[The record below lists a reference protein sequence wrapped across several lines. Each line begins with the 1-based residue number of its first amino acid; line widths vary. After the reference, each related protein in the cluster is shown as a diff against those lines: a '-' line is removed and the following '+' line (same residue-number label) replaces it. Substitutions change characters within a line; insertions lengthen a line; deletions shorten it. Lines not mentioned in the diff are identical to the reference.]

1 MKKGLNDLAN
11 THTFTKEEEIVHA
24 ITHGVGALFSVAALV
39 MLTVMAA
46 MYGNAWHV
54 VSFTLFGST
63 MLILYLS
70 STIVH
75 ALPEGRWKRLFEI
88 FDHSSIYFFIA
99 GTYTPFLFLAV
110 KGVIGWTLF
119 GIVWGLAL
127 VGTVFKCFFVDRFL
141 YTSTIIYIVMGWLI
155 VFAWKQLVSGL
166 SPNGV
171 LYLVIGGILYTVGAV
186 FYVWRGFKFHHAV
199 WHLFVLGGSVAH
211 FFAVLVLLN
220 SI

>member
-1 MKKGLNDLAN
+1 MAN

-24 ITHGVGALFSVAALV
+24 LTHGVGALFSVAALV

-70 STIVH
+70 SMIVH

-141 YTSTIIYIVMGWLI
+141 YTSTIIYIIMGWLI
-155 VFAWKQLVSGL
+155 VFAWKPLVSGL